1 MPQCIELVCNEIY
14 KDASVA
20 MLVPV
25 HHVRKA
31 PLQLAPPPPI
41 QDLLIL
47 QDLCH
52 LVIRLNGF
60 CSKKANFT
68 DPSEAH
74 PLVA

>member
-31 PLQLAPPPPI
+31 PLQFGAPPPPPI

-47 QDLCH
+47 QD
-52 LVIRLNGF
+52 
-60 CSKKANFT
+60 FT
-68 DPSEAH
+68 IN
-74 PLVA
+74 